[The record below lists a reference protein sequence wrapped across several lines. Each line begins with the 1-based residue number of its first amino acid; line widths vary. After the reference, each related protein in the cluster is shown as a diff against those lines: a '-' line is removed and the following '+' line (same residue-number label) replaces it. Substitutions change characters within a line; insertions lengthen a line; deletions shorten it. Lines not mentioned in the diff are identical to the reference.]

1 MADRTMELVLSKKPK
16 NPVIIQGFPGFGLVG
31 TITTEYLI
39 QKLECEQIGKYWF
52 DKLPA
57 TIAIHDEKVIP
68 PIGIHFCEKNNLLII
83 HSITA
88 SVGIEWEIA
97 KVINGIAKDTDA
109 KEIISLEGV
118 GAMEA
123 ADDPKTFYFATD
135 LNRRKQLD
143 ALKVQ
148 PLKEGIIVGVTSA
161 LLMDSNIPIT
171 TLLAETHSELPDS
184 KAAAKLIEVLDGYLG
199 LSIDTKPLIE
209 TAKIFEQKINK
220 IMEKSSDIQGKIQK
234 KQLSYVG

>member
-1 MADRTMELVLSKKPK
+1 MELKLNKTCK

-39 QKLECEQIGKYWF
+39 QKLECELIGNYWF
-52 DKLPA
+52 EKLPA
-57 TIAIHDEKVIP
+57 TIAIHDGKVIHP
-68 PIGIHFCEKNNLLII
+68 LGIYHNPKYNLVIV

-97 KVINGIAKDTDA
+97 QLMRQLAEQCEA

-118 GAMEA
+118 SAMEA
-123 ADDPKTFYFATD
+123 SEESKAFYYATD
-135 LNRRKQLD
+135 MTRRESLD
-143 ALKVQ
+143 KLQIQ

-161 LLMDSNIPIT
+161 LLMESKLPIT

-199 LSIDTKPLIE
+199 LEIDTKPLLE
-209 TAKIFEQKINK
+209 TAKAFEQKINR
-220 IMEKSSDIQGKIQK
+220 IIEKSSDVHGKIQK
-234 KQLSYVG
+234 KQMSYVG